1 MINEVFQGVQSGDA
15 EKLKKIFSVNGE
27 LVNEEN
33 KDGLTPLGFAAH
45 FGRKEAVQVL
55 LDFGADINA
64 LSHSKIEYIPSN
76 TALHAAIAG
85 ERDMDVIKLL
95 LSNGAKTVIFDS
107 NGHTALHTAAYH
119 ADNPELIKL
128 LIDHGAEVNGRAAG
142 GKTALELAEEQMN
155 EKAAG
160 NSPAA
165 FWPLKTISPLL
176 QNNLPDRN

>member
-1 MINEVFQGVQSGDA
+1 MINEVFQAAQSGDA
-15 EKLKKIFSVNGE
+15 EKLKNILSVNRQ

-45 FGRKEAVQVL
+45 FGKKEAVQVL

-64 LSHSKIEYIPSN
+64 LSHSKVEYIPSN

-107 NGHTALHTAAYH
+107 NGHTPLHTAAYH

-128 LIDHGAEVNGRAAG
+128 LIDHRALVNVKVAG
-142 GKTALELAEEQMN
+142 GKTALELAEEQGN
-155 EKAAG
+155 KQAAE
-160 NSPAA
+160 
-165 FWPLKTISPLL
+165 LL
-176 QNNLPDRN
+176 RVSDASA